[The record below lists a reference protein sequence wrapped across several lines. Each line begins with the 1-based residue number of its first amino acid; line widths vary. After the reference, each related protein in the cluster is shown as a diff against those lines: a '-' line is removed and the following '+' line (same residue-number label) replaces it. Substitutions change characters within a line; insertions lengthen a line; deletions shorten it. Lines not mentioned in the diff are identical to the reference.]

1 MEDIAKRYPEALHFH
16 KGGKIEVKAR
26 RSLETERELSLAYTP
41 GVAVPVEVIRKDP
54 LKAFEYTSKG
64 HLVAVIS
71 NGTACLGLGNV
82 GALACKPVMEGKAV
96 LFKKFANIDAFDIE
110 VNEKDPDKFVEI
122 VKAIAPTF
130 GGINLEDIRAPEC
143 FRIEERLKAELDI
156 PVMHDDQHG
165 TALISAAALINA
177 VELTNKK
184 MENLKVVVIGAGAAA
199 TSCTRIYKS
208 LGVQEVVMFDSR
220 GVIHN
225 GRDDLNEIK
234 KEFAI
239 DTHYK
244 SYKEALKGADVLL
257 GLSKADLID
266 GDDIMEM
273 NVHPMVFAM
282 SNPVPEI
289 MPEVAKVARPDVLM
303 ATGRSDYPNQINNV
317 LGFPYIFK
325 GALRV
330 RASCINEPM
339 KLAAA
344 YALAELARK
353 EVPHELSV
361 AYGRKLVFGEEY
373 LIPSAFDPRLNEFV
387 SIAVAKAAVESQVS
401 RLPL

>member
-1 MEDIAKRYPEALHFH
+1 MEEIIKHYPEALGYHQ
-16 KGGKIEVKAR
+16 GGKIQIMPR
-26 RSLETERELSLAYTP
+26 RGLENERDLSLAYTP
-41 GVAVPVEVIRKDP
+41 GVAIPVETIRKNP
-54 LKAFEYTSKG
+54 LAAFDYTSKG

-110 VNEKDPDKFVEI
+110 INEKDPDKFVEV

-130 GGINLEDIRAPEC
+130 GGINLEDIASPAC
-143 FRIEERLKAELDI
+143 FHIEERLIKELDI

-165 TALISAAALINA
+165 TAIISAAALINA
-177 VELTNKK
+177 AMLTHK
-184 MENLKVVVIGAGAAA
+184 EISNLRIVVIGAGAAA
-199 TSCTRIYKS
+199 ISCARIYKQ
-208 LGVQEVVMFDSR
+208 LGAGEILMFDSR
-220 GVIHN
+220 GLVN
-225 GRDDLNEIK
+225 DTRTDLNDIK
-234 KEFAI
+234 KEFI
-239 DTHYK
+239 SHEKFTTF
-244 SYKEALKGADVLL
+244 KEALKGADVLL
-257 GLSKADLID
+257 GLARANLIQPE
-266 GDDIMEM
+266 DIAEM
-273 NVHPMVFAM
+273 NKDPMVFAM

-289 MPEVAKVARPDVLM
+289 MPEVAKAARSDVLM

-330 RASCINEPM
+330 RASCINEEM

-344 YALAELARK
+344 HSLAELARFD
-353 EVPHELSV
+353 VPHELS
-361 AYGRKLVFGEEY
+361 AMFGKDLHFGREY

-387 SIAVAKAAVESQVS
+387 SGAIAKAAVESKVS
-401 RLPL
+401 RLEL